1 MAYSAMRKPK
11 GFISLLAVVS
21 IAVTSYSTYSFAQ
34 QPAPPPE
41 AGQKADTKPQHT
53 PDRIQIGY
61 LKREIKKP
69 LPISRLDYPSKDNG
83 IAGANLGIQDNNT
96 TGRFLKQEFTLAVE
110 QVPDNGDIVA
120 AAAKLVDAGN
130 TFILVDAPAAD
141 LLAVADAL
149 KGKDALVFNISA
161 TDVDLRQENCRANVM
176 HMAPSRDMLAD
187 ALAQY
192 LVWKKWNRW
201 FLIEGALTPDKAMG
215 EALRRAAKRFG
226 AKIVE
231 EREYKEAA
239 GASRTDTGHELIQAQ
254 MPVFTQNARD
264 HDVLVVADESDVF
277 GAYLPYRTW
286 DARPVA
292 GTAGLVPSS
301 WHGAHEQWGATQF
314 QNRFDRI
321 ANSRK
326 IRPVDFHAWL
336 ALRVIGE
343 AAQRERTADFAKL
356 RDYIRGPKLSVAA
369 FKGQALTF
377 RPWNNQMR
385 QPIVVGSF
393 HLPVTWSP
401 QPGFLHQV
409 TALDTLGVDQP
420 ETKCKF

>member
-1 MAYSAMRKPK
+1 MRKPK
-11 GFISLLAVVS
+11 GFIGLLAIVCVAAAS
-21 IAVTSYSTYSFAQ
+21 YAVPGFAQ
-34 QPAPPPE
+34 QADAPPA
-41 AGQKADTKPQHT
+41 AGQKTDAKPQEA
-53 PDRIQIGY
+53 PVRIQIGY

-69 LPISRLDYPSKDNG
+69 LPISRLDYPARDDG

-96 TGRFLKQEFTLAVE
+96 TGRFLKQEFTLAIE

-120 AAAKLVDAGN
+120 VATKLVDGGSK
-130 TFILVDAPAAD
+130 FILVDAPAAD
-141 LLAVADAL
+141 ILAVSDAL
-149 KGKDALVFNISA
+149 KGKEALVFNISA

-176 HMAPSRDMLAD
+176 HLAPSRDMLAD

-201 FLIEGALTPDKAMG
+201 FLVEGALPPDKAMG

-286 DARPVA
+286 DAKPVA

-301 WHGAHEQWGATQF
+301 WHEAHEQWGATQF

-321 ANSRK
+321 ANNRK

-343 AAQRERTADFAKL
+343 AAQRERSADFTKL
-356 RDYIRGPKLSVAA
+356 RDYISGPKLSVAA